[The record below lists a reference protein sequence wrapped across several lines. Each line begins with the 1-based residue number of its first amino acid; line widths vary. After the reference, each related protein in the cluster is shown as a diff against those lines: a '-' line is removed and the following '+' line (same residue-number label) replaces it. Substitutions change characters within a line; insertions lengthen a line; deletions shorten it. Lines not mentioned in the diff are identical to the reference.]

1 MKFFP
6 AEFEARWV
14 KQWSDEGLFQKTYEQ
29 KGVTDENKMYL
40 LYAFAYPSGS
50 GLHVGHVEPVT
61 ALDILARYYRSIGKK
76 VFFPVGWDAFG
87 LPAENYAVKTG
98 VHPAKTTAQAIENF
112 SRQIKQIGVSYDWAT
127 EVATCH
133 PGYYKWTQ
141 WLFLQ
146 MYKKGLAYKKKAP
159 VNWCPSC
166 QTVLANEQVVEGAC
180 ERCGHD
186 VIQKEMEQWFFKI
199 TEYKDELISGLD
211 KVDWPKA
218 TKQQQLNWIGRKNG
232 INITYDIENIHDTI
246 TCFTTRPDTNFGATF
261 IVLAPEH
268 LIVQNLIAG
277 KYANIVSELQKKEV
291 AKYFQ
296 QALKKTEEER
306 KSEGKK
312 KTGVFTGLYAMNNLN
327 GKEMPVWVS
336 DFVLAGFGTGAVVGV
351 PGHDKR
357 DFQFAATFGL
367 PVVRVVSE
375 QGNIGPI
382 SSEEQVQED
391 EGIMVN
397 SDFLNTLDVHTAKE
411 KIMDYLEEKGWG
423 KRVTTYNL
431 RDWLI
436 SRQRYWGAPIPIVY
450 DPEEKPHPVKI
461 EHLPWMLPTDVDFK
475 PTGESPLRL
484 SKEFKDRVEK
494 LYGKGWRPE
503 YDTMDTFVDSSWYY
517 LRYCDPRNE
526 KEFSQKDHLKRWMP
540 VDFYMIGPEHIVLH
554 LLYSRFFTKF
564 LRDEGYFE
572 TDEPFSMMRHQG
584 MILGSNNRKM
594 SKSKG
599 NVINPDDIIEEYGA
613 DTLRMY
619 EMFMGPI
626 DADKPWSPKSVQGPY
641 RFLKRVWK
649 LYQEVRVTSDKL
661 QGERNEELV
670 TKLNKTIQKVGDD
683 IKELKFNTAI
693 AAMME
698 FLNEWEKARNVNSVT
713 CSVEDAKKFL
723 KILSP
728 FAPFMTEELWRNV
741 LEEQQSIH
749 LAVWPKADT
758 SLLKTVTV
766 TIPVQINGRLRD
778 TITIS
783 VDAPEEQV
791 IQKAQESEKI
801 KKYIGGG
808 KYKKTIYVPGKILNI
823 IIS

>member
-661 QGERNEELV
+661 QGEGNEELV
-670 TKLNKTIQKVGDD
+670 MKLNKTIQKVGDD

-728 FAPFMTEELWRNV
+728 FAPF
-741 LEEQQSIH
+741 
-749 LAVWPKADT
+749 
-758 SLLKTVTV
+758 
-766 TIPVQINGRLRD
+766 LRD

>member
-661 QGERNEELV
+661 QGEGNEELV
-670 TKLNKTIQKVGDD
+670 MKLNKTIQKVGDD